1 MPGSVPQPGKL
12 ESQLVLAEFRARE
25 ALLHERLRGLAAREG
40 LVGFADVTGI
50 HQRDDRPALAAR
62 AGRELCVG
70 AVLHAHAD
78 GEAAALAPGVE
89 KEAREC
95 QGWERGLDGGGARP
109 VVLQPGAKTRVA
121 K

>member
-1 MPGSVPQPGKL
+1 MV
-12 ESQLVLAEFRARE
+12 
-25 ALLHERLRGLAAREG
+25 
-40 LVGFADVTGI
+40 GI
-50 HQRDDRPALAAR
+50 HGEDDRRALELRALGRVDPDVRRDDRLAPAADAW
-62 AGRELCVG
+62 REPLVG